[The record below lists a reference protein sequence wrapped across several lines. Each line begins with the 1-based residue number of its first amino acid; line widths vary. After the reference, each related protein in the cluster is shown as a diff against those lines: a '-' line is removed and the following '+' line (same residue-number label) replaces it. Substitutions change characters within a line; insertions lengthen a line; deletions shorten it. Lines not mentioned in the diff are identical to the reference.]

1 VGGNLVTWRSKKQK
15 VVARSR
21 AETEFRGMAKLLCE
35 LLWLRRLLMEIGYSP
50 NMLEMN
56 LFCNSK
62 AAIDISQNPI

>member
-62 AAIDISQNPI
+62 AAIDISQNHI

>member
-1 VGGNLVTWRSKKQK
+1 M
-15 VVARSR
+15 VARSR

>member
-1 VGGNLVTWRSKKQK
+1 